1 MTNINQLVQGIFY
14 ADAKL
19 EGKKRKAEVTALGS
33 VGGGVLVK
41 KLQKKSQKKSPI
53 RYSSGRRASY

>member
-1 MTNINQLVQGIFY
+1 MTNINQLVQEIFY

-33 VGGGVLVK
+33 VGGGVLVTK
-41 KLQKKSQKKSPI
+41 TTKEKSKEKSH
-53 RYSSGRRASY
+53 